1 MATALELT
9 RKGWQ
14 HYLENAR
21 LQAKQAEP
29 SLQVQK
35 ERERLLDLAREAA
48 AKLKSRFG
56 VRRIVLIGSL
66 AQETGPSASDVD
78 LAVQGLAGDDY
89 WEAWRMVEDIIKDRP
104 VDLIDIETAGES
116 MLRTIARYGIEL

>member
-1 MATALELT
+1 
-9 RKGWQ
+9 
-14 HYLENAR
+14 
-21 LQAKQAEP
+21 
-29 SLQVQK
+29 
-35 ERERLLDLAREAA
+35 
-48 AKLKSRFG
+48 
-56 VRRIVLIGSL
+56 VLIGSL

-116 MLRTIARYGIEL
+116 MLRTIAHYGIEL